1 MKPSLI
7 KITMLEHIFS
17 IFHNV
22 TQRSKNTFEIAEY
35 CFICGNLLC
44 TLYYTVTDL
53 SKEILI

>member
-7 KITMLEHIFS
+7 KITMLERIFS

-22 TQRSKNTFEIAEY
+22 TQRSKNFFEIAEY
-35 CFICGNLLC
+35 CFICVNLLC

>member
-7 KITMLEHIFS
+7 KIIMLERIFS
-17 IFHNV
+17 IFNKV

-35 CFICGNLLC
+35 CFICVNLLF

-53 SKEILI
+53 SKEI